1 MPQLTGIHLRVGR
14 NADSPN
20 MAPLRRRSRFQNRCH
35 STICQAFIT
44 RGSTNYRNRDAAQVG
59 LGRRGQEVL
68 LPRMLFLVEKTKKQK
83 K

>member
-14 NADSPN
+14 NTDLPN
-20 MAPLRRRSRFQNRCH
+20 VAPLRRHLRFQNRCH

-44 RGSTNYRNRDAAQVG
+44 WGSTNYRNRDAAQVG

-68 LPRMLFLVEKTKKQK
+68 LPRTLFLSRESK
-83 K
+83 